1 MSSEENIESQKD
13 EKNSKKDTQK
23 QSMQPEIKEVGG
35 VRGWLLRK
43 AKTFMWDAK
52 SNTLVLPKGV
62 VLTLEEKAEL
72 EAMFGKI
79 VDHAAEVVKH
89 REEMMMKQQQAGVKF
104 KDDVIK
110 GYSLLVN
117 GTYREI
123 TGVVAHK
130 LQENLKNVIMINNR
144 FISSLWKSLS
154 SANKNEQGNVI
165 SRIGESR
172 NAR

>member
-1 MSSEENIESQKD
+1 MSLEENTETKKD
-13 EKNSKKDTQK
+13 EKKSKKDTQK
-23 QSMQPEIKEVGG
+23 QSEQPEIKEVGG

-72 EAMFGKI
+72 EAIFGKI
-79 VDHAAEVVKH
+79 VDHASEVVRH
-89 REEMMMKQQQAGVKF
+89 REEIMMKQQQVGVKF
-104 KDDVIK
+104 KADVIK

-117 GTYREI
+117 GSYREL

-130 LQENLKNVIMINNR
+130 IHENLKNVLMINNR
-144 FISSLWKSLS
+144 FMSSLWKSLS
-154 SANKNEQGNVI
+154 SANKNEQGNII
-165 SRIGESR
+165 SRIGGSKVR
-172 NAR
+172 

>member
-43 AKTFMWDAK
+43 AKTFMWDVK

-72 EAMFGKI
+72 EAMLGKI

-110 GYSLLVN
+110 GYSLSV

-172 NAR
+172 NPR